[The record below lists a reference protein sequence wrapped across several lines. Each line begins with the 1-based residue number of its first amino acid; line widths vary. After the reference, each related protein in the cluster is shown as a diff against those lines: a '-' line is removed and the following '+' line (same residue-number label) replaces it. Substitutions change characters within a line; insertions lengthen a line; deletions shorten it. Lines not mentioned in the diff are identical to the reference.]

1 MNRALAQRQAASLLD
16 DDRTYGALDRNYRK
30 NRAQDH
36 TAGIDALAGAF
47 RYEDCRAEYWH
58 PEEYSLL
65 YGTPL
70 WDGASASQR
79 LTLNHLYWVAYYS
92 QIISAEI
99 ATILL
104 NQTAAAGL
112 NTLEDF
118 RLVCDTLDLETSQE
132 RSHIHAFKTVGEAV
146 EAELFGERLF
156 TYPMRS
162 MFTETM
168 IFAHT
173 NRAKTFWKRLQ
184 LHAFTLLSA
193 GNAFIGCQYFTIRG
207 LRTLNGKIVQHALAQ
222 PCLRR
227 PDPDMMPVPARISW
241 LHFLD
246 ESYHFNS
253 SRLIGHDVLRSLPP
267 PTRFE
272 RWVANRALAGCQRDH
287 FHFSVAIKGIFW
299 HDPALFAVIYRLLRS
314 GVFGFDHREA
324 LVMMRRCFAEES
336 DGLHAAHRV
345 HTQAAESY
353 RAFVAPLD
361 YVSPDNRRMRIMSGS
376 TLPRYLAT
384 TRTALERFAVTTWG
398 APTRPPTP
406 PNARTGPG
414 GAVAVLDRAVAGRP
428 A

>member
-1 MNRALAQRQAASLLD
+1 MNRTLAQHQTASLLD
-16 DDRTYGALDRNYRK
+16 DERTCQALERNYRK

-36 TAGIDALAGAF
+36 TAEIDRLAGVF
-47 RYEDCRAEYWH
+47 RYEDCREEYWN

-65 YGTPL
+65 HGTPL
-70 WDGASASQR
+70 WDGASSAQR
-79 LTLNHLYWVAYYS
+79 VTLNHLYWVAYYS

-112 NTLEDF
+112 NSLEDF

-132 RSHIHAFKTVGEAV
+132 RSHIHAFKTIGEAV

-173 NRAKTFWKRLQ
+173 NRAKAFWKHLQ
-184 LHAFTLLSA
+184 LRGFALLSA
-193 GNAFIGCQYFTIRG
+193 GNAFVGCQYFTIRG

-222 PCLRR
+222 PCLRSS
-227 PDPDMMPVPARISW
+227 DPEKMSVPAQISW

-267 PTRFE
+267 PTAFE
-272 RWVANRALAGCQRDH
+272 RWVANRALSGCQRDH

-299 HDPALFAVIYRLLRS
+299 HDPALFPVVYRLLRS
-314 GVFGFDHREA
+314 PVFGFDDRDA
-324 LVMMRRCFAEES
+324 LAMLRRCFAEES

-345 HTQAAESY
+345 HAQAAESY
-353 RAFVAPLD
+353 RAFVAPLE
-361 YVSPDNRRMRIMSGS
+361 YVSADNRAMRIMGGS

-384 TRTALERFAVTTWG
+384 TRAA
-398 APTRPPTP
+398 
-406 PNARTGPG
+406 
-414 GAVAVLDRAVAGRP
+414 LDRFSP
-428 A
+428 AP